1 MRFLCGPSYLNSLL
15 DQPGLELRDPP
26 AFVSPILVLGLK
38 ACYTSPAVGLPG
50 FKSPYSSIIGIIKD
64 AEGHRLELRAHRL
77 GVGGFPHAWPG
88 ALASMGAA
96 IKLFALFPC
105 LRSRRRMGT
114 AEQNRASGQR
124 GQRAGI
130 PFTAGRAKGRVSSP
144 SDVRRVPTP
153 RSASRPQR
161 WGDKGTGNRA
171 EGSGMPLVQEDQQP
185 GMNLKN
191 PECSVR
197 PALSTPCTRTHD
209 TRRGTKSL
217 SLLLHSLGYITD
229 LDRSLSGRQSWIDG
243 SRGLWELG
251 WPSRM

>member
-1 MRFLCGPSYLNSLL
+1 M
-15 DQPGLELRDPP
+15 
-26 AFVSPILVLGLK
+26 
-38 ACYTSPAVGLPG
+38 GLPG

-161 WGDKGTGNRA
+161 WGDKGTGNRGGGIWGA
-171 EGSGMPLVQEDQQP
+171 SGPRRSAARHESKKSRVQCQASAIHTLYP
-185 GMNLKN
+185 
-191 PECSVR
+191 
-197 PALSTPCTRTHD
+197 D
-209 TRRGTKSL
+209 TRRPER
-217 SLLLHSLGYITD
+217 D
-229 LDRSLSGRQSWIDG
+229 
-243 SRGLWELG
+243 
-251 WPSRM
+251 